1 MECHPKQQHIF
12 LLKNKIS
19 YEKKKIPGTK
29 IPHVL
34 ELVQNIFLIGHN
46 MLEIQY
52 STGPQDLLALA
63 QYNPPKFQ
71 EAFI

>member
-1 MECHPKQQHIF
+1 MP
-12 LLKNKIS
+12 L
-19 YEKKKIPGTK
+19 
-29 IPHVL
+29 VL
-34 ELVQNIFLIGHN
+34 ELAQNIFLIGYN

-52 STGPQDLLALA
+52 STGPHDLLALA

>member
-1 MECHPKQQHIF
+1 M
-12 LLKNKIS
+12 
-19 YEKKKIPGTK
+19 
-29 IPHVL
+29 PHVL
-34 ELVQNIFLIGHN
+34 ELVQNIFLIGYN

-52 STGPQDLLALA
+52 STGLQDLLALA